1 MIDRFTSR
9 IRTAQSRT
17 TTGIATFI
25 RDACQIEGAF
35 GANGTLGATIW
46 WAAQEGG

>member
-17 TTGIATFI
+17 AARIAAFI
-25 RDACQIEGAF
+25 RDARQTKGAF
-35 GANGTLGATIW
+35 GANSALGATIW
-46 WAAQEGG
+46 WATQEGG